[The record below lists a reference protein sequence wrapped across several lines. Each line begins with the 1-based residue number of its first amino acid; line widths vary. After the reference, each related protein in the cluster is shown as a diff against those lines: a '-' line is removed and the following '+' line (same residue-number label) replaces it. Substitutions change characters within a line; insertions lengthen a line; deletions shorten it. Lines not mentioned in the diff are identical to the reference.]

1 MTKGNPVDAG
11 VRQRAQGGAFVH
23 TRCAQGCFTRS
34 EVMDRVAKREPN
46 RLLAAVMDEAGF
58 SHKGFAAR
66 VRTEAEK
73 IGIAISPDHVSV
85 GRWLD
90 GMRPR
95 DETVRCIAAALG
107 TKLGRKITFA
117 EIGYGSAPDAETD
130 IVDDGNQYAAQSEQ
144 AVDLLADLTSADLVE
159 SPALASAGWVSAT
172 APSVITGYL
181 FGEPERHVYDGSLAD
196 AGADVAARIRTTI
209 RYMMDLDF
217 QFGGGHTRKMLLFY
231 WKTEI
236 IPALRQRYPDVIR
249 RQVFGAAADAA
260 ELLGWSAYDAGRHG
274 AAQRYFTQGLRLA
287 READDRVMGGQILA
301 KLSHQANY
309 LGNFSD
315 AIQFARAAQSA
326 TFGHASAT
334 VNAMFLAM
342 EARALASIG
351 DARACAEI
359 LHRAEQEF
367 DRSNPNEDPEWI
379 SYFDEFELAGE
390 AAHCFRDL
398 GQSSETQLFVA
409 KAVDPVR
416 TPARTRAFI
425 GMVGAAGALSGGD
438 VDQALSIATEA
449 ITLAGGLQSNRY
461 LRYVAD
467 FHKSLVR
474 HESHPSVR
482 TFTDLVR
489 GNYPTLLTP
498 SGTRT
503 DANRVTARLAVS
515 VPVSRTRSRSLETQR
530 RSA

>member
-1 MTKGNPVDAG
+1 MN
-11 VRQRAQGGAFVH
+11 
-23 TRCAQGCFTRS
+23 
-34 EVMDRVAKREPN
+34 
-46 RLLAAVMDEAGF
+46 EADL

-66 VRTEAEK
+66 VRTEAK
-73 IGIAISPDHVSV
+73 KVGIAISPDHVSV

-95 DETVRCIAAALG
+95 DETIPCIAAALSA
-107 TKLGRKITFA
+107 KLGRTITFA
-117 EIGYGSAPDAETD
+117 EIGYDSAPVAETD
-130 IVDDGNQYAAQSEQ
+130 IVDDGTQYAAQSEQ
-144 AVDLLADLTSADLVE
+144 AVDLLAELTSADLVE
-159 SPALASAGWVSAT
+159 SPGLASAGWVSAT

-181 FGEPERHVYDGSLAD
+181 FGEPERHVYDGSLAE
-196 AGADVAARIRTTI
+196 AGADVAARIRATV
-209 RYMMDLDF
+209 RYLMDLDF

-236 IPALRQRYPDVIR
+236 IPALRQRYPDVVR
-249 RQVFGAAADAA
+249 REVFSAAADAA
-260 ELLGWSAYDAGRHG
+260 EVLGWSAYDAGRHG

-287 READDRVMGGQILA
+287 READDRVMGGQILSN
-301 KLSHQANY
+301 LSHQANY

-326 TFGHASAT
+326 TFGQASAT

-367 DRSNPNEDPEWI
+367 DRSDPSDDPEWI
-379 SYFDEFELAGE
+379 SYFDAFELAGE

-398 GQSSETQLFVA
+398 GQHRETQLFVA
-409 KAVDPVR
+409 KAVDPVH
-416 TPARTRAFI
+416 TPPRTRAFI

-438 VDQALSIATEA
+438 IDQALSIAAESVN
-449 ITLAGGLQSNRY
+449 LAGSLQSNRY

-467 FHKSLVR
+467 FHKSLAQ
-474 HESHPSVR
+474 HASHPSVLA
-482 TFTDLVR
+482 FTDLVR
-489 GNYPTLLTP
+489 GSYPTLLTP
-498 SGTRT
+498 GGTRT
-503 DANRVTARLAVS
+503 AASQATARPAVS
-515 VPVSRTRSRSLETQR
+515 VPVLRTRSRSLETQQ